1 MKMKMKSLIL
11 AVIGGVVIT
20 LLTGLLNHSPACTRV
35 ICIVGEVYN
44 GYPLAWVE
52 MLAGASW
59 FVRPLRLA
67 ADIVAW
73 TIGVGVVMFGVSK
86 ARNKYAPSGH
96 GSSSNT
102 DFHA

>member
-1 MKMKMKSLIL
+1 MKMKSLIL
-11 AVIGGVVIT
+11 AVISGVVIT
-20 LLTGLLNHSPACTRV
+20 LLTGLLNHSPTCTRV

-73 TIGVGVVMFGVSK
+73 TIGVVVIMFGVSK

-96 GSSSNT
+96 DSSSNT
-102 DFHA
+102 DFHV

>member
-73 TIGVGVVMFGVSK
+73 TIGVGVAMFGVSK
-86 ARNKYAPSGH
+86 VRNKCGISSA
-96 GSSSNT
+96 GSSSRT
-102 DFHA
+102 DFHT